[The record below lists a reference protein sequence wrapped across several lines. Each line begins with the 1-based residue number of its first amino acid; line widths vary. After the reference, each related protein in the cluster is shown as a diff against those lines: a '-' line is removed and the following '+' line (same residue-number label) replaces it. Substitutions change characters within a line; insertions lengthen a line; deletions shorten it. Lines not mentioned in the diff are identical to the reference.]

1 MSLFGAPRVRTRGIM
16 ALAVVATAAGATAPI
31 MSAEI
36 PPGER
41 RSGYEFMSPE
51 TRAMQD
57 DDSANPGTFWV
68 LDGETLWSQ
77 KAGEA
82 NRACADCHGDARDSM
97 KGVAARYPAFYA
109 ARSRPIDLEQRI
121 NICRTEKQKAPALAA
136 ESKEL
141 LALTAFVGRQSRG
154 MPITISGDRL
164 IEFLEAG
171 RSLFHRRQ
179 GQLNLSC
186 SQCHD
191 DNWGKVLA
199 GNTIPQA
206 HPTGYPIYRL
216 EWQGLGSLQRRLR
229 NCMIG
234 MRAEPY
240 EFGAPEQVALE
251 LYLMWRARGLKME
264 TPGVRP

>member
-1 MSLFGAPRVRTRGIM
+1 SV
-16 ALAVVATAAGATAPI
+16 
-31 MSAEI
+31 
-36 PPGER
+36 
-41 RSGYEFMSPE
+41 
-51 TRAMQD
+51 
-57 DDSANPGTFWV
+57 
-68 LDGETLWSQ
+68 
-77 KAGEA
+77 
-82 NRACADCHGDARDSM
+82 
-97 KGVAARYPAFYA
+97 KGVPWPFAAFTA
-109 ARSRPIDLEQRI
+109 ARSRPIYLERRI

-234 MRAEPY
+234 MRPEPY
-240 EFGAPEQVALE
+240 QFCPPDQVAPQLH
-251 LYLMWRARGLKME
+251 LMWPPARLD
-264 TPGVRP
+264 

>member
-1 MSLFGAPRVRTRGIM
+1 MPASA
-16 ALAVVATAAGATAPI
+16 
-31 MSAEI
+31 AEI
-36 PPGER
+36 PPSER
-41 RSGYEFMSPE
+41 RSSYDSMSPE

-57 DDSANPGTFWV
+57 DDSANPATFWV
-68 LDGETLWSQ
+68 LDGEALWNQ

-121 NICRTEKQKAPALAA
+121 NICRSEKQKAPAFAP

-154 MPITISGDRL
+154 MPIAISIDRMV
-164 IEFLEAG
+164 EFLDAG
-171 RSLFHRRQ
+171 RSLFQRRQ

-191 DNWGKVLA
+191 DNWGKILA

-234 MRAEPY
+234 MRADPY
-240 EFGAPEQVALE
+240 EFGSPEHVALE
-251 LYLMWRARGLKME
+251 LYLMWRARGMKME